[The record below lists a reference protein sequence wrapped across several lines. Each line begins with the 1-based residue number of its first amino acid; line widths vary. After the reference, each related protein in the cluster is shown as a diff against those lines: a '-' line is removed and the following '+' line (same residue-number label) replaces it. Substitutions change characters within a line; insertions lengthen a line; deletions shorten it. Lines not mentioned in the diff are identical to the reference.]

1 MLRRLLMACAAVEV
15 LFPRTVIDFCEQIGL
30 ENPGE
35 ARLRP
40 FATGVARLE
49 GLVVIWVLRRGRA
62 NAPVVSTVLASAGA
76 LALVHPRPLIRLTQE
91 FAYENTADLE
101 LRPWVVLA
109 ARALGGLYLLV
120 VLLSGSD
127 TR

>member
-1 MLRRLLMACAAVEV
+1 MLRQLLMACAAVEV
-15 LFPRTVIDFCEQIGL
+15 LFPRPVIDFCERIGL
-30 ENPGE
+30 ENPDE

-40 FATGVARLE
+40 FATTVARLE
-49 GLVVIWVLRRGRA
+49 GLVVLWVLRRGRA
-62 NAPVVSTVLASAGA
+62 NAPVVSAALASGGA

-91 FAYENTADLE
+91 VAYENTADLE

-127 TR
+127 AE

>member
-1 MLRRLLMACAAVEV
+1 MLRRFLIACAAIEV
-15 LFPRTVIDFCEQIGL
+15 MFPRPVIEFCERIGL
-30 ENPGE
+30 ENPDE

-40 FATGVARLE
+40 FASSIARVE
-49 GLVVIWVLRRGRA
+49 GLVVIWVLRRGRE
-62 NAPVVSTVLASAGA
+62 NTPVISTVLASAGA

-101 LRPWVVLA
+101 LRPWVVPA

-120 VLLSGSD
+120 VLLSGVDSE
-127 TR
+127 

>member
-15 LFPRTVIDFCEQIGL
+15 LFPRTVIDFCERIGL
-30 ENPGE
+30 ENPDE
-35 ARLRP
+35 ARLRS

-62 NAPVVSTVLASAGA
+62 NAPVVSMALASAGA
-76 LALVHPRPLIRLTQE
+76 LALVYPRPLIRLTQE

-127 TR
+127 AE